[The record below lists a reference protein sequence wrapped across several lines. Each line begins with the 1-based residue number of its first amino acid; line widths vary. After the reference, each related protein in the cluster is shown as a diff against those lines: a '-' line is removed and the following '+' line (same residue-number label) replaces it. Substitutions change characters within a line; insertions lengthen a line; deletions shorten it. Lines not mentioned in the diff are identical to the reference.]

1 MVLYKKMNMNT
12 RYEER
17 KKKDYK
23 FVAFGKKW
31 KSIAQCCDYYG
42 IEYHSVMQYKSDNR
56 CNTETA
62 LQKYIDYKKNNFFYF
77 RKKKWSSMKE
87 CCDFYGINYKSFIAC
102 KKNWELPAEDAMKKY
117 IRMDKDRKFI
127 FNGITYNS
135 FADCCHAHSVNPV
148 LVERFRR
155 KNKLLRRRALIGYLK
170 YKEEKADAET
180 FCFANISYHTFT
192 ECCNRYGLK
201 APLLRAFAKRNDVS
215 LYSALV
221 HYIITNIVEVPP
233 SENIDKDILMP
244 ITYKE
249 IYYQSVILCCEVLSI
264 DIEQVCQMKEISKRC
279 LKDII
284 CELDQKNIRMERE
297 QVKSISNGF
306 LYKKTYYP
314 SIGIC
319 CKILGLNEHYVY
331 SRLWREGETIE
342 SVLDFY
348 LKSP

>member
-1 MVLYKKMNMNT
+1 MNT

-180 FCFANISYHTFT
+180 FCFANIFIPHIH
-192 ECCNRYGLK
+192 GML
-201 APLLRAFAKRNDVS
+201 
-215 LYSALV
+215 
-221 HYIITNIVEVPP
+221 
-233 SENIDKDILMP
+233 
-244 ITYKE
+244 
-249 IYYQSVILCCEVLSI
+249 
-264 DIEQVCQMKEISKRC
+264 
-279 LKDII
+279 
-284 CELDQKNIRMERE
+284 
-297 QVKSISNGF
+297 
-306 LYKKTYYP
+306 
-314 SIGIC
+314 
-319 CKILGLNEHYVY
+319 
-331 SRLWREGETIE
+331 
-342 SVLDFY
+342 
-348 LKSP
+348 

>member
-1 MVLYKKMNMNT
+1 MPKL
-12 RYEER
+12 
-17 KKKDYK
+17 
-23 FVAFGKKW
+23 
-31 KSIAQCCDYYG
+31 S
-42 IEYHSVMQYKSDNR
+42 
-56 CNTETA
+56 A
-62 LQKYIDYKKNNFFYF
+62 L
-77 RKKKWSSMKE
+77 R
-87 CCDFYGINYKSFIAC
+87 
-102 KKNWELPAEDAMKKY
+102 
-117 IRMDKDRKFI
+117 I
-127 FNGITYNS
+127 F
-135 FADCCHAHSVNPV
+135 
-148 LVERFRR
+148 
-155 KNKLLRRRALIGYLK
+155 
-170 YKEEKADAET
+170 
-180 FCFANISYHTFT
+180 SYHTFT

-201 APLLRAFAKRNDVS
+201 ASLLRAFAKRNDVS

-221 HYIITNIVEVPP
+221 HYIITNIVEFPP

-264 DIEQVCQMKEISKRC
+264 DIEQVCQIKEISKRC